1 MRTIELD
8 NILDWVNN
16 QKGETTLI
24 QVHQGTKNFREN
36 KQN

>member
-1 MRTIELD
+1 MITIELD

-24 QVHQGTKNFREN
+24 QVHQGTENFGDN